1 MKSAYYGPDLMF
13 TSANL
18 AAARLSALENLYCFK
33 QPASSCVPEAEASI
47 SVHGQTLGK
56 ARHGRKPLGS
66 ALVSVAALI
75 SKMDEEQPNH
85 WESRSAPTLQL
96 RPLRKPDQA
105 LRIFLGKVEKAR
117 INREEAEPE
126 TAPVVEPDWLEA
138 QTITLDRVP
147 AYEREIRRT
156 AYLLLMKRC
165 GGKRDFVTACDNRFN
180 ACTSILAQ
188 RAEAVLMAERLLRRV
203 PHGFTVNT
211 VAWTLTTPNTG
222 NTPAL
227 FESCRTP
234 QNIKITVQDCQI
246 YQMEQQILKDEPMQQ
261 IQSRI
266 PADTSQVSPDNLMH
280 EPERKKEI
288 GVMPRIISGILESA
302 ERMPRLNVADLPVNA
317 MSAATTIS

>member
-1 MKSAYYGPDLMF
+1 MKSAYYGPDSMF

-18 AAARLSALENLYCFK
+18 AAARLSALENLDCFK
-33 QPASSCVPEAEASI
+33 QPEQAGAKEREAAN
-47 SVHGQTLGK
+47 SVHGNTLGK

-75 SKMDEEQPNH
+75 TKMDEEQPSH

-96 RPLRKPDQA
+96 RPLRKPDEA

-117 INREEAEPE
+117 INREDAEAD
-126 TAPVVEPDWLEA
+126 TAPVVEPDWIAA

-156 AYLLLMKRC
+156 AYSLLMKRC
-165 GGKRDFVTACDNRFN
+165 SGERDFVTACDNRFN
-180 ACTSILAQ
+180 ASTSILCA

-203 PHGFTVNT
+203 EHGFTVNT
-211 VAWTLTTPNTG
+211 VAWTLTTPNTD

-234 QNIKITVQDCQI
+234 QGIKVSVQDCQN
-246 YQMEQQILKDEPMQQ
+246 YRMEQQILKDEQMQK
-261 IQSRI
+261 IQDQASAGI
-266 PADTSQVSPDNLMH
+266 NQDNQTR
-280 EPERKKEI
+280 EPEHRNEM
-288 GVMPRIISGILESA
+288 GVIPRIISGILESA
-302 ERMPRLNVADLPVNA
+302 ERMPRLNVADVPVNA
-317 MSAATTIS
+317 MSAATRIG